1 MELKSIVAIILVIIF
16 VGSYLFVILRVYI
29 LVKRIVKDNEKL
41 KKFLNKLEKE
51 ESK

>member
-1 MELKSIVAIILVIIF
+1 MKLQSIVAIILVIIF
-16 VGSYLFVILRVYI
+16 VGSYVFVILRMYI
-29 LVKRIVKDNEKL
+29 LVRRIAKDNEKL

>member
-1 MELKSIVAIILVIIF
+1 MEFKSIVAIILVIIF
-16 VGSYLFVILRVYI
+16 VGAHVFVILRMYI

-51 ESK
+51 ES